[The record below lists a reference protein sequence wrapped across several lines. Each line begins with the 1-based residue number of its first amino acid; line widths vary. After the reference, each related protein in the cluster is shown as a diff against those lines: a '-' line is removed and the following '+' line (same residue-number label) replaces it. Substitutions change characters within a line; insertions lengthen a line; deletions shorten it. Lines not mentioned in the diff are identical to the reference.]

1 MGDGIHDA
9 SEAVGL
15 DGVTDA
21 IGDGVSGVADGVAGG
36 VNGVASGVA
45 SGVSGVADGVS
56 GGLDGAGDAVAD
68 GVNGV
73 ANGVADGAAAAEK
86 ATEDGI
92 NDAANA
98 ITHIADQPGG
108 GGGPSNSTGNMIEDA
123 VQTAANVV
131 SNVATG
137 TVTVVGG
144 VVEGTGEV
152 LTNVAKGTGEVLS
165 DVAEGTGEVL
175 SDVAEGT
182 GAVVSNVAGGT
193 VDLLTNTEEA
203 VEDAFKHAHLPD
215 FSDESGESG
224 ESDDSDDSGDSGDY
238 VDHAA
243 NYDASTYVT
252 NPADLTDHNIYLDKD
267 GKEIGECDD
276 ANWVDDKSLYIMPS
290 NDTSVP
296 YGETALPKWKAQPG
310 GGEDLSAKR
319 LCEKVEYDDYIKCQT
334 NDRFYCFLHTDGDN
348 VSRCYSKVGDEVKPA
363 TKCEMDIRLNMLHG
377 FYAEAYNQAYER
389 V

>member
-1 MGDGIHDA
+1 
-9 SEAVGL
+9 
-15 DGVTDA
+15 
-21 IGDGVSGVADGVAGG
+21 
-36 VNGVASGVA
+36 
-45 SGVSGVADGVS
+45 
-56 GGLDGAGDAVAD
+56 
-68 GVNGV
+68 
-73 ANGVADGAAAAEK
+73 
-86 ATEDGI
+86 
-92 NDAANA
+92 
-98 ITHIADQPGG
+98 
-108 GGGPSNSTGNMIEDA
+108 MIEDA

-267 GKEIGECDD
+267 GKEIGECDE

-319 LCEKVEYDDYIKCQT
+319 LCEKVEYDDYIKCQA
-334 NDRFYCFLHTDGDN
+334 NDRFYCFLNTDG
-348 VSRCYSKVGDEVKPA
+348 RCYSKVGDEVKPA
-363 TKCEMDIRLNMLHG
+363 TKCEMDIRLKMLDG